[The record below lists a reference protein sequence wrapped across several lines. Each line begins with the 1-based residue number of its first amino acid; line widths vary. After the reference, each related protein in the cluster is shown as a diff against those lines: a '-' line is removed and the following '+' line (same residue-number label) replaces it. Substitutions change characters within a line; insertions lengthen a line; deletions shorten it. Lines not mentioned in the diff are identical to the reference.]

1 MRERFRPASVFAP
14 VDRRALRRF
23 ASSCFSEIIVRVPA
37 GLLPIIKYHVRQGKD
52 GCGRPG
58 NGWDRRWGVA
68 GIGDA
73 GKQNI
78 FPWRVNEKIPSQFYG
93 SWLCQRW
100 GLLPDI
106 QGGCVWLSRSSVFS
120 SARPVSPRR
129 LNVARG
135 EIAMRIAAGI
145 IVVIVTTGS
154 ALRAQSPA
162 FEVATVKVNRSGSGA
177 SNGPRLTNGRLS
189 AENGTLKR
197 FLQVAYDLNALQI
210 SGPGWLDSDRFDLAA
225 KSPQGV
231 PDSDLMPMLQS
242 LLKERFQ
249 LTLHRENKEMP
260 VYDLIVAKEGLKISV
275 FDPSHIP
282 PTPPR
287 NGAASMIIGPMT
299 ISGLA
304 KTLTPAAG
312 RPVIDKTGLEGR
324 YFCAVTFSPL
334 KAQTNSN
341 VTEVAPL
348 DIFAAVQQ
356 QLGLK
361 LEPAKALRE
370 ILVVDHAERI
380 PREN

>member
-1 MRERFRPASVFAP
+1 
-14 VDRRALRRF
+14 
-23 ASSCFSEIIVRVPA
+23 
-37 GLLPIIKYHVRQGKD
+37 
-52 GCGRPG
+52 
-58 NGWDRRWGVA
+58 
-68 GIGDA
+68 
-73 GKQNI
+73 
-78 FPWRVNEKIPSQFYG
+78 
-93 SWLCQRW
+93 
-100 GLLPDI
+100 
-106 QGGCVWLSRSSVFS
+106 
-120 SARPVSPRR
+120 
-129 LNVARG
+129 
-135 EIAMRIAAGI
+135 MRIAAGI
-145 IVVIVTTGS
+145 IVVIVSTGS

-177 SNGPRLTNGRLS
+177 SNGPRLTNGRLF
-189 AENGTLKR
+189 AENATLKR

-225 KSPQGV
+225 KSPPGV

-249 LTLHRENKEMP
+249 LTVHRENKEMP

-287 NGAASMIIGPMT
+287 NGAASMIIGGMT
-299 ISGLA
+299 MSGLA
-304 KTLTPAAG
+304 NNLTSAAG
-312 RPVIDKTGLEGR
+312 RPVIDKTGLEER

-334 KAQTNSN
+334 EAQTNSN
-341 VTEVAPL
+341 ATDAAPL